1 MRRALNVL
9 QACHAA
15 YEQITEDEVY
25 LCTGQPHP
33 NDIERVVRSMMG
45 DEFTTAYQ
53 RNLAFSPLADLYSR
67 EVVTVMQTL
76 KTEKGL
82 ALQDLI
88 TGAHEFIDS
97 IDLTPAARVYLLDQ
111 IATTEYILLFPLT
124 ASDF

>member
-1 MRRALNVL
+1 
-9 QACHAA
+9 
-15 YEQITEDEVY
+15 
-25 LCTGQPHP
+25 
-33 NDIERVVRSMMG
+33 MMG

-53 RNLAFSPLADLYSR
+53 L
-67 EVVTVMQTL
+67 MQTL

-111 IATTEYILLFPLT
+111 IATVEYRLASGGTEKIQLSALLGAFKNAVEISLREKDKERGKKEV
-124 ASDF
+124 AS